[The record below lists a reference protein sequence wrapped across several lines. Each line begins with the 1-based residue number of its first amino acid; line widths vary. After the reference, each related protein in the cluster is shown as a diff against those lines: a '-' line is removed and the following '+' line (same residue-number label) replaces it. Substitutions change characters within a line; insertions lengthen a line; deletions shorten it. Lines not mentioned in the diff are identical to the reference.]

1 MCNKSLVRLCIIFI
15 CCVRPCTGYTL
26 RWAYVCARLHPTIQL
41 LELVIFTLI
50 NKWWGRWKK
59 SPVFYTLNTLEPG
72 GSFNYEVARNFSLFL
87 AIINSLKVWIGFLF
101 RNTSPMKHVFVFY
114 QSFTW
119 TNTRLLLETYFIPD
133 IRPKSVFSYAFHPHL
148 L

>member
-1 MCNKSLVRLCIIFI
+1 MLPQSHMEGFGSIYNITHNRRTFKKGF
-15 CCVRPCTGYTL
+15 
-26 RWAYVCARLHPTIQL
+26 
-41 LELVIFTLI
+41 
-50 NKWWGRWKK
+50 GRI
-59 SPVFYTLNTLEPG
+59 
-72 GSFNYEVARNFSLFL
+72 FSLFL

-133 IRPKSVFSYAFHPHL
+133 IRPKSVFSYAFHPLSIIDCIYININFLHKWIIHL
-148 L
+148 LSLPS